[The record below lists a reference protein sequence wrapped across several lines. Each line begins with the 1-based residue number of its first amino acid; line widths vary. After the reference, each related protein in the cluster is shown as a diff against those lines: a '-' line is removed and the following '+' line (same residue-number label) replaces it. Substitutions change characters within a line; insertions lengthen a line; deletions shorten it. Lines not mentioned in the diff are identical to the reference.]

1 MYYMKTVTYTSAI
14 VLAVAST
21 GVFAHHP
28 SEGVSPNFDSVT
40 ETLEAVESPHLDMD
54 LGDMGATTET
64 GDSDMSTA
72 SQSQAG
78 FDPNQAQPGGAFD
91 ADPPMDAAAA
101 AGTID
106 LMENV
111 AQ

>member
-1 MYYMKTVTYTSAI
+1 MKKLTYTTAI
-14 VLAVAST
+14 FVAMAATS
-21 GVFAHHP
+21 VFAHHP
-28 SEGVSPNFDSVT
+28 SLDMNPNYERIDDQ
-40 ETLEAVESPHLDMD
+40 LEAVESPHLDMD

-64 GDSDMSTA
+64 GASDMSTA

-78 FDPNQAQPGGAFD
+78 FDPTQAQPGGAFD
-91 ADPPMDAAAA
+91 ADPPTDAAAA

-106 LMENV
+106 LMENL